1 VIIGEGKPENQ
12 NHATIFA
19 HHEGIQAIDMNQDG
33 YMCEWLKMRN
43 LLTELEPSNQ
53 ANYKTWCQ
61 DDENFVFDSSLTVSA
76 NLRMSEPLWKMSLQ
90 LWCCC
95 HFLPSV
101 PQECM
106 SGCQHEDFVWYV
118 GNAVHAQ

>member
-1 VIIGEGKPENQ
+1 VSVACRYSTRGVIIGEGKPENQ

-43 LLTELEPSNQ
+43 LLTELDPSNQ

-61 DDENFVFDSSLTVSA
+61 DDENFVFDSSLTVSVPA
-76 NLRMSEPLWKMSLQ
+76 CMARQTRPRYDR
-90 LWCCC
+90 
-95 HFLPSV
+95 PSAK
-101 PQECM
+101 ETC
-106 SGCQHEDFVWYV
+106 FW
-118 GNAVHAQ
+118 